1 MHINRLDIDRKN
13 SAEHLQVG
21 PLGNGLNAIYAPIPG
36 GSDTLARFVRT
47 LLFRGNDALATYDEE
62 FHDSLDGSMQWV
74 DASGHVRMMSTSSGA
89 SQSPNRFLH
98 SPLHPSERPIH
109 ADDSL
114 RLSGLGNIL
123 TEGDDHD
130 QRWDELRGD
139 ILGMVFC
146 SPLGTVSPEKLW
158 WAASRLGVH
167 AHAKSQLDEGYQR
180 LKAEEQDLLERLRH
194 VENVDHDRAWWSIER
209 DRLAAE
215 IQHVHSMN
223 ATASTLAS
231 STPSPRP
238 QDAAHPPLRERLASI
253 QIEISKLRAQIQDIV
268 IQEANLKLD
277 SHRRDDH
284 RMNFANVSMHPSSN
298 LSSPLQG
305 RAGTNRSEFEL
316 ERTRLQTRVEHLL
329 AEQASVELLIRNAV
343 SSASTTAPVY
353 RHWDDSQL
361 REQHA
366 HAEEMIRRWDRRVQ
380 AHRRLSEIQSHL
392 KTRSP
397 YRRTTDGSLIPKV
410 EKYLRNMTSGAVR
423 QLPVWAVEASYL
435 QNSDNYSDA
444 YHAVNHGAAAASGRS
459 EFYDR
464 TVPTEN
470 TRHRKLVDLAIRLAI
485 ADAAVPRIGRI
496 PMLLD
501 DSINAFQGD
510 ALEQVLHVLAT
521 FSRDGRQLLIST
533 NDEYTAR
540 RIASHGGTVSR
551 MQEIMRFARPN
562 LVLDGAYEVGLHP
575 SLRHPTAMLPFT
587 DGRSWRV
594 VGADSPNGEII
605 EINRQLTGLANEQST
620 YSWWHPELQA
630 RTSHPT
636 KFVETTTNSN
646 ARRTFLQPES
656 LVSEAPGVDREFAR
670 RLNSQGIYRVG
681 DLLRSNASSLGAT
694 IRVDADMLEQVQ
706 NVADLMCGTPMLRAF
721 DAQVL
726 VGCGINRPGLLRDIG
741 AGDLVARVESF
752 LDSYAGQDLVR
763 RASSFEV
770 SRIHG
775 WLADM
780 KRAINQR
787 RNPRDSER
795 FERQP
800 SVQRSSDR
808 SNEASKRTRFD
819 NSHAE
824 PQMRP
829 RVVRSS
835 QYDDASEQSATRPA
849 RTTTATQSATASQWK
864 FFLDIESPVVDAPSI
879 GPRMAEKLAPLNV
892 LSIGDLMASDTAS
905 LAAQLADKSVS
916 ADTVAQWQYQAL
928 LVCRIP
934 NLRGHDAQLL
944 VGSGYTTAEQVAAA
958 DPASLFDKVTRFASS
973 KSGVRILR
981 GSTAPDLAEVTD
993 WVQWSQNCR
1002 AIRAA

>member
-21 PLGNGLNAIYAPIPG
+21 PLSSGLNAIYAPIPG

-47 LLFRGNDALATYDEE
+47 LLFRGNDALATYDDD
-62 FHDSLDGSMQWV
+62 FQNALDGSMQWV
-74 DASGHVRMMSTSSGA
+74 DASGHIRMMSTSSGA
-89 SQSPNRFLH
+89 SQSPTRFLH

-123 TEGDDHD
+123 TDGDDRD

-167 AHAKSQLDEGYQR
+167 DHAKSELDEGYQR
-180 LKAEEQDLLERLRH
+180 LKAEEQDLLDRLRH

-223 ATASTLAS
+223 AAAPAVASQR
-231 STPSPRP
+231 PS
-238 QDAAHPPLRERLASI
+238 DAAPLPLRERLASI
-253 QIEISKLRAQIQDIV
+253 QIEISNLRAKIQELV
-268 IQEANLKLD
+268 INEANLKLD

-298 LSSPLQG
+298 LSSPLHG
-305 RAGTNRSEFEL
+305 RPGTNRSECEL
-316 ERTRLQTRVEHLL
+316 ERNRLQTRVEHLL
-329 AEQASVELLIRNAV
+329 AEQANVEMLIRNAL
-343 SSASTTAPVY
+343 SSASTTSPVY
-353 RHWDDSQL
+353 RHWDDAQL
-361 REQHA
+361 REQHS
-366 HAEEMIRRWDRRVQ
+366 HAVEMIRRWDRRVQ
-380 AHRRLSEIQSHL
+380 AHRRLDEIQSHL

-410 EKYLRNMTSGAVR
+410 EKYLRDMTSGTAR

-435 QNSDNYSDA
+435 QNSDNFSDA
-444 YHAVNHGAAAASGRS
+444 YHAVNHRTAAATSRS

-464 TVPTEN
+464 LVPTEN

-485 ADAAVPRIGRI
+485 ADAAVARIGRI

-540 RIASHGGTVSR
+540 RIAAHGGTVSR

-562 LVLDGAYEVGLHP
+562 LVLDGAPEVGLHP
-575 SLRHPTAMLPFT
+575 SLRHASAMLPVT

-594 VGADSPNGEII
+594 IGLDSPNGEII

-620 YSWWHPELQA
+620 YSWWHPELQS
-630 RTSHPT
+630 RTSHST
-636 KFVETTTNSN
+636 KFVETATSSN

-656 LVSEAPGVDREFAR
+656 LVSEAPGVDREFTR

-681 DLLRSNASSLGAT
+681 DLLRSNASSLGAI

-752 LDSYAGQDLVR
+752 LESFAGQDLVR
-763 RASSFEV
+763 RGSSFEV

-780 KRAINQR
+780 KRTINQR
-787 RNPRDSER
+787 RNPRDNER
-795 FERQP
+795 FDHQP
-800 SVQRSSDR
+800 SLGRSADR
-808 SNEASKRTRFD
+808 SNDPTKHTRFD
-819 NSHAE
+819 KSHTE

-835 QYDDASEQSATRPA
+835 QYDDASSQPTTRPV
-849 RTTTATQSATASQWK
+849 RTTAATQNGSASQWK
-864 FFLDIESPVVDAPSI
+864 FYLDIESPIVDAPSI

-892 LSIGDLMASDTAS
+892 LSIGDLIASDTAS

-916 ADTVAQWQYQAL
+916 ADTVAQWQHQAL

>member
-21 PLGNGLNAIYAPIPG
+21 PLSNGLNAIYAPIPG

-62 FHDSLDGSMQWV
+62 FHDALDGSMQWV

-123 TEGDDHD
+123 SDGDDRD
-130 QRWDELRGD
+130 PRWDELRGD

-167 AHAKSQLDEGYQR
+167 AHAKSELDEGYQR

-215 IQHVHSMN
+215 IQQVHSLN
-223 ATASTLAS
+223 AAA
-231 STPSPRP
+231 PAIASPRVS
-238 QDAAHPPLRERLASI
+238 DAAPLPLRERLVSI
-253 QIEISKLRAQIQDIV
+253 QIEISNLRAKIQELV
-268 IQEANLKLD
+268 INEANLKLD

-284 RMNFANVSMHPSSN
+284 RMNFENVSMHPSAN
-298 LSSPLQG
+298 LSSPLHG
-305 RAGTNRSEFEL
+305 RPSTNRSDFEL

-329 AEQASVELLIRNAV
+329 AEQANVEVLIRNAMG
-343 SSASTTAPVY
+343 SANTTSPTY

-410 EKYLRNMTSGAVR
+410 EKYLRDMTCGAAR

-435 QNSDNYSDA
+435 QNSDNFSDT
-444 YHAVNHGAAAASGRS
+444 YHAVNHRTTSATSRS

-464 TVPTEN
+464 MVPTEN

-485 ADAAVPRIGRI
+485 ADAAVARIGRI

-510 ALEQVLHVLAT
+510 SLEQVFHVLAT

-540 RIASHGGTVSR
+540 RIAAHGGTVSR

-562 LVLDGAYEVGLHP
+562 LVLDGAHEVGLHP
-575 SLRHPTAMLPFT
+575 SVRHASAMLPVT

-594 VGADSPNGEII
+594 VGLDNPNVEIV

-620 YSWWHPELQA
+620 YSWWHPELQS

-636 KFVETTTNSN
+636 KFVETTPNSN

-656 LVSEAPGVDREFAR
+656 LISDAPGVVREFAR

-681 DLLRSNASSLGAT
+681 DLLRSNASSLGAA

-741 AGDLVARVESF
+741 ASDLVARVESF
-752 LDSYAGQDLVR
+752 LESFAGQDLIR

-780 KRAINQR
+780 KRTINQR
-787 RNPRDSER
+787 RSPRDNERFDHQRSLGPSSER
-795 FERQP
+795 SKEP
-800 SVQRSSDR
+800 
-808 SNEASKRTRFD
+808 SKRTRFD
-819 NSHAE
+819 NSHSE

-835 QYDDASEQSATRPA
+835 QYDDASPQRATQPV
-849 RTTTATQSATASQWK
+849 RTTAAVQNGAASQWK
-864 FFLDIESPVVDAPSI
+864 FFLDIESPIVDAPSI

-892 LSIGDLMASDTAS
+892 VTIGDLIASDANS
-905 LAAQLADKSVS
+905 LAAQIADKSVS
-916 ADTVAQWQYQAL
+916 ADVVAQWQHQAL

-944 VGSGYTTAEQVAAA
+944 VGSGYTTAEQVAAS